1 MNIDYQ
7 NFETLLNEKL
17 RERGLTLKRLSE
29 LSNISVHHLENL
41 SHGKFEELPP
51 APYVRGYLIKIGS
64 ILDFDPEIWW
74 ERLRTGNLVK
84 SSGKHDELP
93 RNRFAQRSRP
103 RLIWAGAAILVVLI
117 YFGIRFSKIFGEPI
131 LTITYPDQYMTQTEN
146 SEIEIRGELKN
157 GDGVFVNGEVVPI
170 AEDGSWTHTFALPQR
185 VNFIEIVAKKFLGRE
200 SKITLQVLYE
210 PANVFPTS
218 TFPREER

>member
-1 MNIDYQ
+1 MDIDYQ

-41 SHGKFEELPP
+41 SRGKFEELPP

-103 RLIWAGAAILVVLI
+103 RLIWAGAAIFVVLI

-131 LTITYPDQYMTQTEN
+131 LTVTYPDQYMTLTEN

-157 GDGVFVNGEVVPI
+157 GDGVSVYGEAVPI
-170 AEDGSWTHTFALPQR
+170 AEDGSWTHTITLEKGP
-185 VNFIEIVAKKFLGRE
+185 NFIEIVAKKFLGRE
-200 SKITLQVLYE
+200 RKITLKILYE
-210 PANVFPTS
+210 PTSVLPSS
-218 TFPREER
+218 TFPGEGR